1 VSSKIPAK
9 AKVREERRR
18 AVNSAKRA
26 PNLDRTQEV
35 AGSSPASS
43 TSKTAANAGFWF
55 SYRAGNDGEVRRGQ
69 LLVKLPLAARCDAR
83 REETLLLYPMSCP
96 AVE

>member
-1 VSSKIPAK
+1 M
-9 AKVREERRR
+9 R
-18 AVNSAKRA
+18 AFAFHI
-26 PNLDRTQEV
+26 DQE
-35 AGSSPASS
+35 
-43 TSKTAANAGFWF
+43 KT
-55 SYRAGNDGEVRRGQ
+55 GEVRRGQ